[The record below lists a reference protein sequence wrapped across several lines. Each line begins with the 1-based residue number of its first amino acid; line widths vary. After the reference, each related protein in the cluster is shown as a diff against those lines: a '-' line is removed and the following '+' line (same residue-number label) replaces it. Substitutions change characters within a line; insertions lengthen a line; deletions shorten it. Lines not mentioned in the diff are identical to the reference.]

1 MPRRDPHR
9 IDVQPRCGTGM
20 NRAATS
26 YLEGGRRR
34 RKRLLRGSTWLLLV
48 LALAAVLATAVF
60 LAQASAS
67 ESGVDCRH
75 GEISAIGPVDAQGR
89 GDTVPDFS
97 CLEP

>member
-9 IDVQPRCGTGM
+9 IDVQPRCDTV

-34 RKRLLRGSTWLLLV
+34 RKRLPRGSTWLLV
-48 LALAAVLATAVF
+48 LALAMILATAVF

-67 ESGVDCRH
+67 EPGVDCQH
-75 GEISAIGPVDAQGR
+75 GAISAIGPVDAQGR
-89 GDTVPDFS
+89 GDMVPDVG

>member
-1 MPRRDPHR
+1 MKR
-9 IDVQPRCGTGM
+9 GE
-20 NRAATS
+20 TS
-26 YLEGGRRR
+26 YLEGGRSRHRR
-34 RKRLLRGSTWLLLV
+34 LPRGTTWLLV
-48 LALAAVLATAVF
+48 LALATMLATAVF

-89 GDTVPDFS
+89 GDTTPDLR